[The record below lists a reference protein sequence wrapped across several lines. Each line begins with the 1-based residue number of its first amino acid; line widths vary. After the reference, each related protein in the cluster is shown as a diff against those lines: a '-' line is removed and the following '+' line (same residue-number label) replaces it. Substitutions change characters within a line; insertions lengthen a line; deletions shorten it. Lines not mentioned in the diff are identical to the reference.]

1 MEEKLFAENEYDVFS
16 LKFFDEKIIE
26 VENWQVFKVK
36 KETPFLREPKI
47 QNVVNFNSQI
57 FTNCQLTKEEIIESY
72 YNIDHLTEFLP
83 LKIYQ
88 SEEYWVFKYYY
99 IPPFNKLFYP
109 NEIKPP
115 QYAADYSR
123 AISNEAK
130 KLIGKSLH

>member
-57 FTNCQLTKEEIIESY
+57 FTNC
-72 YNIDHLTEFLP
+72 
-83 LKIYQ
+83 
-88 SEEYWVFKYYY
+88 
-99 IPPFNKLFYP
+99 
-109 NEIKPP
+109 
-115 QYAADYSR
+115 
-123 AISNEAK
+123 
-130 KLIGKSLH
+130 